1 MLSSYGLGKFLL
13 IASSFL
19 LLCTAQQGQQSPAST
34 PPPATQSQTPGAESS
49 QGLPTA
55 PALKV
60 TTRMV
65 VVDAIV
71 TDNSGKPVTGLKA
84 TDFEIRENG
93 HPQAIKAFGSRE
105 PAQRGG
111 KPFTPRVLPPGVFT
125 NIPDINPE
133 DGPPTVVLVDALN
146 TQLKDQPYLHDQFLR
161 YLKNIG
167 PHRNVAIYT
176 LGSRLRL
183 VQDFT
188 SDPKLLQEALKRV
201 SLHSSPLNQD
211 PNSQSDLDFAD
222 DDPTLAN
229 VTQSLKDFQAEQNS
243 FLMDMRVR
251 TTVDALKELGRNVAG
266 YPGRKNLIW
275 LSGAFPFYI
284 GADTELTNP
293 FVSQRV
299 YGEQIQEAATVLAD
313 SQVAVY
319 PVDAR
324 GLVGSFMPDASE
336 RVTLGRNPGA
346 ALQTRISKASADLSS
361 SHDAMNEIA
370 KETGGRAF
378 YNRNDIDRAI
388 ALSVDDGSSYYTL
401 GYYPDNKNWDG
412 KFRKLEVKVAEKG
425 LHVRHRRGYFATALS
440 VPVAAND
447 KAAHREFTAAMALE
461 APSATGLRFVARVNP
476 PAKEEP
482 QVVVNFAVDPQ
493 SVLFEAAEDGLR
505 HAAIDFVTLAFDR
518 KGKLVA
524 SQTNVATTNLKP
536 ETYARVMASR
546 LSFPQKITL
555 APGKYM
561 LKLGV
566 YDQKTRLIG
575 TVSASVEVPAD

>member
-1 MLSSYGLGKFLL
+1 MLNANVWFKFLL
-13 IASSFL
+13 IATSFSPL
-19 LLCTAQQGQQSPAST
+19 YSVLQAQQPQPAAQ
-34 PPPATQSQTPGAESS
+34 PQTPGAPANES
-49 QGLPTA
+49 LPTA

-71 TDNSGKPVTGLKA
+71 TDGSGKPVPGLKA
-84 TDFEIRENG
+84 TDFEVRENG
-93 HPQAIKAFGSRE
+93 HPQVIRAFGSRE
-105 PAQRGG
+105 PVQGSG

-125 NIPDINPE
+125 NVPDFNPE
-133 DGPPTVVLVDALN
+133 DGPPTIVLVDALN
-146 TQLKDQPYLHDQFLR
+146 TLLKDQAYLHDQFLK
-161 YLKNIG
+161 YLKSIG

-201 SLHSSPLNQD
+201 SFHSSPLNQD
-211 PNSQSDLDFAD
+211 PNAQSDVDFAD
-222 DDPTLAN
+222 DQLASMA
-229 VTQSLKDFQAEQNS
+229 QSLKDFQAEQNAV
-243 FLMDMRVR
+243 LMDMRVR
-251 TTVDALKELGRNVAG
+251 TTVNALKDLGRNVAG

-293 FVSQRV
+293 FVSQRT
-299 YGEQIQEAATVLAD
+299 YGEQIQEAATVLED

-336 RVTLGRNPGA
+336 RVSLGRNPGA
-346 ALQTRISKASADLSS
+346 ALGTRISKASADLSS

-388 ALSVDDGSSYYTL
+388 ALSVDDGSAYYTL
-401 GYYPDNKNWDG
+401 GYYPDDKNWNG
-412 KFRKLEVKVAEKG
+412 KFRKLEIRLTEKG
-425 LHVRHRRGYFATALS
+425 LHVRHRRGYFANALS
-440 VPVAAND
+440 VPAVPND
-447 KAAHREFTAAMALE
+447 KAAQREFTSALSLE
-461 APSATGLRFVARVNP
+461 APAATSLPFAARVSP
-476 PAKEEP
+476 PTKEEP
-482 QVVVNFAVDPQ
+482 QITVSFGVDPQ

-505 HAAIDFVTLAFDR
+505 HATVDFVTLAFDR

-524 SQTNVATTNLKP
+524 SQSNVLNTALKA
-536 ETYARVMASR
+536 ETYNSVMANR
-546 LSFPQKITL
+546 LPFSQKIAL
-555 APGKYM
+555 APGKYT

-566 YDQKTRLIG
+566 FDQKTRLIG
-575 TVSASVEVPAD
+575 TANANVVVPAD